1 MSDHETENATWL
13 EFDESGHCIVHHQGC
28 KKVNEPVA
36 SGDFLAKPQ
45 YEVGN
50 NAGKS
55 TSSIG
60 SKNKKV
66 LREKEER
73 AFFPSPKGGSSTVP
87 EDLWSHATR
96 KVAPAFYDPYSFDD
110 FNSLASQ
117 EDARLA
123 YVENQHMER
132 ENDLLYHDLPDI
144 GSFED
149 IDRML
154 RTCESTFGQGSN
166 SADELSWFSSSSHST
181 YGIGD
186 TFKSDSQSSVLDPT
200 VMNGTSAH
208 HGAITAFPE
217 NNLFAADSDKILS
230 HSYRS
235 FVLVSNG
242 ENKSD
247 CTLQEKAYDGGGG
260 TEIKSTL
267 MQVSNENSLNECEN
281 FNTINMHLTQ
291 LGRPYLFEGNEKER
305 LSESTSNTSFCGPGQ
320 MQQFADQG
328 NLSSV
333 FSARQP
339 YSSQLLLKH
348 NHIWGSGSSSSM
360 HTFSPCA
367 QLERSLPL
375 HQDLFAQTM
384 PSVLS
389 TSDYNPSSSYKVS
402 AHVRNYFPQCME
414 NLPVPLSEPAAMTPE
429 EINEKPCLGQ
439 NLCAASTAKHPAH
452 LASSTSIT
460 SHQEPH
466 HKFQHE
472 IRGDSVQEDIS
483 FKLPAIEIESST
495 VQESPC
501 MTSALSDNISLKAIS
516 FQQLQDVILQLDI
529 GTRQCMRD
537 SLYRLAR
544 SAEKRYNFASANNT
558 SKESGGILDTE
569 EPNRSSDY
577 ITTETETN
585 PIDRSIAHLLFHRPS
600 ETLTMSSECARSL
613 ESHMIDEQIH
623 GHVQLPGSNA

>member
-1 MSDHETENATWL
+1 MSDHETENVTWL
-13 EFDESGHCIVHHQGC
+13 EFDENGHRIVHHQGS
-28 KKVNEPVA
+28 KRVSEPVA
-36 SGDFLAKPQ
+36 SGDFLKKPQ

-50 NAGKS
+50 DAGKS

-66 LREKEER
+66 LQEKEER
-73 AFFPSPKGGSSTVP
+73 AFFPSPKVGSSTVP

-96 KVAPAFYDPYSFDD
+96 KVAPPFYDPYSFDD

-117 EDARLA
+117 EDAGHV
-123 YVENQHMER
+123 YVENQHMDR
-132 ENDLLYHDLPDI
+132 ENDLLYNDLPDI

-154 RTCESTFGQGSN
+154 RTCESTFGQGTN
-166 SADELSWFSSSSHST
+166 SADELSLFSSSSHST

-186 TFKSDSQSSVLDPT
+186 TFKSYSQSSVLDPT
-200 VMNGTSAH
+200 ALNGTSAH
-208 HGAITAFPE
+208 HSAITNVFPE

-230 HSYRS
+230 HCYQS

-247 CTLQEKAYDGGGG
+247 WTLQEKAYDGGGG
-260 TEIKSTL
+260 NEIKSTL
-267 MQVSNENSLNECEN
+267 IRVSNENSLNECED
-281 FNTINMHLTQ
+281 FNT

-333 FSARQP
+333 FSAQQP
-339 YSSQLLLKH
+339 YSSQLLPKH
-348 NHIWGSGSSSSM
+348 NHIWGSSSSSSM

-367 QLERSLPL
+367 QLEGSLPL
-375 HQDLFAQTM
+375 HQDPFSQTT
-384 PSVLS
+384 SS
-389 TSDYNPSSSYKVS
+389 ISSASDYNPSSSYKVS

-414 NLPVPLSEPAAMTPE
+414 NLPAPLSEPPAMTPE
-429 EINEKPCLGQ
+429 EINEKPCLRQ

-460 SHQEPH
+460 SHQELH
-466 HKFQHE
+466 HTFQHE
-472 IRGDSVQEDIS
+472 IRGDSVQKDIS
-483 FKLPAIEIESST
+483 FKLPATEIESST
-495 VQESPC
+495 VQESLC
-501 MTSALSDNISLKAIS
+501 MTSALSDDISLKAIS
-516 FQQLQDVILQLDI
+516 FQQLQHVMLQLGT
-529 GTRQCMRD
+529 GTRLCIRD

-544 SAEKRYNFASANNT
+544 SAEKRHNFASANNT
-558 SKESGGILDTE
+558 SKERGGILDTE

-577 ITTETETN
+577 VTTETETN

-600 ETLTMSSECARSL
+600 ETLTRSGECARSL
-613 ESHMIDEQIH
+613 E
-623 GHVQLPGSNA
+623 